1 MSIADLAARTGAN
14 IALGLVGRT
23 ITYVRTGDPVE
34 DLAAG
39 TSIAPETEYSLKGYE
54 TKVEQRMIDGTR
66 VKIGDRMVLIDAQ
79 GFEAEVGSGLVPTSD
94 DRIKIGSRDLAI
106 KKVFL
111 VSSGEQDALHKV
123 VVER

>member
-14 IALGLVGRT
+14 IALDLVGKT

-39 TSIAPETEYSLKGYE
+39 TSTAPETEYSMKGFE
-54 TKVEQRMIDGTR
+54 TKVEQRMIDGSTVR
-66 VKIGDRMVLIDAQ
+66 IGDRMVLIDAVA
-79 GFEAEVGSGLVPTSD
+79 FEAEVGSAAVPTTD
-94 DRIKIGSRDLAI
+94 DRIKIGARDLAI

-111 VSSGEQDALHKV
+111 ISSGEQDALHKV
-123 VVER
+123 VVGR